1 MIATR
6 RSKLAAAAVAGATL
20 LGGGTAVFA
29 SVASSAP
36 AGGTIHVFVN
46 VDVKSETV
54 NPIVITGA
62 IGDYGTATSVDKN
75 GKVNPNGNYE
85 RIVLKKGTF
94 WVNGTALAAKAD
106 KTNPPINPATCSLA
120 LTVSSPTQ
128 LLKGT
133 GLYKGIG
140 GTVTITETFGAVFGR
155 LASGACNE
163 AGNPLSQGGAV
174 TGVGKATFG

>member
-6 RSKLAAAAVAGATL
+6 KSKLAAAAVAGTVL
-20 LGGGTAVFA
+20 LGGGTAIFA
-29 SVASSAP
+29 SAASGSP

-75 GKVNPNGNYE
+75 GKVDPNGNYE
-85 RIVLKKGTF
+85 NIKLKKGTF
-94 WVNGTALAAKAD
+94 WVNGTALTAKANR
-106 KTNPPINPATCSLA
+106 TTPSINPATCSLS
-120 LTVSSPTQ
+120 LSVSGPTQ
-128 LLKGT
+128 LFKGT

-140 GTVTITETFGAVFGR
+140 GTVKITESFGAVFSR
-155 LASGACNE
+155 LPSGACNE
-163 AGNPLSQGGAV
+163 AGNPLSQGGSV
-174 TGVGKATFG
+174 TGVGRATF